1 MSLRTARPDRFSTV
15 RPAWRLAL
23 ALGAAAGYALLSHW
37 LMLHAA
43 DRPWAIAALLGPL
56 LAAGLGVALRTRHWP
71 SVAAAVLAAAMLVS
85 IVARGGLGSVNRLY
99 LLQHVG
105 IHLALFLTF
114 AATLRRGRQSL
125 IGSVAARVH
134 GGLTPPMARY
144 TRKLTAVWAGY
155 FLGMALL
162 SLAVHATRPWSDWSL
177 LANVLTPVAIA
188 VLFVG
193 EHLLRYRLHPEFE
206 RSGLLDTV
214 RAYSRAPAA
223 PGATG
228 R

>member
-1 MSLRTARPDRFSTV
+1 MSPRTAARDAATTV
-15 RPAWRLAL
+15 SAAWRVAL
-23 ALGAAAGYALLSHW
+23 GLGAAAGYALLSHW

-43 DRPWAIAALLGPL
+43 ERPWAIAALLGPL
-56 LAAGLGVALRTRHWP
+56 LAAGLGVALRSRHWP
-71 SVAAAVLAAAMLVS
+71 SVAAAVLAAVMLVA

-105 IHLALFLTF
+105 IHLALFITF
-114 AATLRRGRQSL
+114 AATLRRGRLSL

-134 GGLTPPMARY
+134 GGLTPAMAAY
-144 TRKLTAVWAGY
+144 TRRLTGVWAGY

-162 SLAVHATRPWSDWSL
+162 SLAVYATRPWSDWSL
-177 LANVLTPVAIA
+177 LANLVTPVVIA
-188 VLFVG
+188 ALFVG

-206 RSGLLDTV
+206 RSGLLDTM

-223 PGATG
+223 PGAAG